1 MPPDL
6 PALLLDDSFRL
17 LIQSAEIEAA
27 KAKGT
32 TDARFFNGY
41 LDGIRQGAVTSGTF
55 RFDLLESEAEGVS
68 GSYGDGLRVGLSNI
82 EIVSAK
88 RSLLR

>member
-6 PALLLDDSFRL
+6 SALIPDDSFRL

-32 TDARFFNGY
+32 TYARFFNGY
-41 LDGIRQGAVTSGTF
+41 LDGVRQGAEAFGSA

-68 GSYGDGLRVGLSNI
+68 GSYGEGLRVGLMNI
-82 EIVSAK
+82 EIVSA
-88 RSLLR
+88 